1 MAIKNPVA
9 KFILRFISWL
19 FIIIGSF
26 IGVVSAICAVGALAG
41 GLEIHSVSERLIFFV
56 IAIIMSA
63 LFFGML
69 YGGIQLKKYLSEK
82 KAVSKI
88 EDQSE
93 VQEENVNPLAEPDE
107 SPHPIAQETNSDQ
120 LDKIETENDFE
131 QNKQNSQN
139 VLVLYK
145 KKCTAKVDIIS

>member
-26 IGVVSAICAVGALAG
+26 IGVVSAICAVAALAG

-63 LFFGML
+63 LFWGML
-69 YGGIQLKKYLSEK
+69 YGGIRLKKYLSGKE
-82 KAVSKI
+82 ALSKI

-93 VQEENVNPLAEPDE
+93 VQ
-107 SPHPIAQETNSDQ
+107 
-120 LDKIETENDFE
+120 
-131 QNKQNSQN
+131 
-139 VLVLYK
+139 
-145 KKCTAKVDIIS
+145 